1 MNPTRKTATN
11 WLSAIG
17 YRLILGA
24 LISVFSASTYA
35 VDCKVN
41 DSDTRNEY
49 AGGCVNGFAHGKGIA
64 KGRDTYEG
72 EFKQGNKHGKGT
84 YTSSSGVKY
93 DGEWLDDLPNG
104 EGTQIGAD
112 GSKYV
117 GTWLKNQRSGMG
129 ENTWPNG
136 QKYRGKYHQNQRNGK
151 GIYYWPDGIVYEGDF
166 ISDKRSGFG
175 TMTVPRIAYKTEARS
190 KLGSWNGEIFVEKG
204 YFDDGK
210 LQFLCASS
218 QNCKQEQ
225 AKREAQERREAA
237 DREASNR
244 QACSR
249 LYIGKPVSWP
259 EGRSCVLTG
268 CDNFTLRGQIVG
280 VGNGVASAKVTESY
294 KYGQVHEKA
303 CNEF

>member
-1 MNPTRKTATN
+1 MNSSRKTAIN
-11 WLSAIG
+11 WL
-17 YRLILGA
+17 LGVLLSIFA
-24 LISVFSASTYA
+24 ATAFAA
-35 VDCKVN
+35 DCKVN
-41 DSDTRNEY
+41 DSDISDEY
-49 AGGCVNGFAHGKGIA
+49 IGSCVNGLAHGKGKA

-84 YTSSSGVKY
+84 YIWAANGNKY
-93 DGEWLDDLPNG
+93 EGDWLNAKRHG
-104 EGTQIGAD
+104 KGTE
-112 GSKYV
+112 
-117 GTWLKNQRSGMG
+117 TWS
-129 ENTWPNG
+129 NG
-136 QKYRGKYHQNQRNGK
+136 QKYIGDYVEGIRTGK
-151 GIYYWPDGIVYEGDF
+151 GITIFTDGSRYEGEYRDGKRHGFGVLRFVKGNAGIQDHESQAETRGRWVGDIYVVQGVFVANEKGSDF
-166 ISDKRSGFG
+166 ILSCTS
-175 TMTVPRIAYKTEARS
+175 P
-190 KLGSWNGEIFVEKG
+190 
-204 YFDDGK
+204 
-210 LQFLCASS
+210 

-225 AKREAQERREAA
+225 ANREAQERREAA

-259 EGRSCVLTG
+259 EGRTCVLFS